1 MQLKTAMRD
10 FLQRWIKKLG
20 LDHSPRL
27 RKTLVA
33 IIGVTLLLFGLA
45 LIVLPGPAFIVIPLG
60 LAVLAT
66 EFAWAKRVVKRGKF
80 LVDRVRGRPQPEKSP
95 APVYHQ

>member
-1 MQLKTAMRD
+1 MRD
-10 FLQRWIKKLG
+10 FLNRWIARLG
-20 LDHSPRL
+20 LDRMPRL

-60 LAVLAT
+60 LAVLAS
-66 EFAWAKRVVKRGKF
+66 EFAWARLVLKRGKLF
-80 LVDRVRGRPQPEKSP
+80 VDKVRGRSRTERVSRH
-95 APVYHQ
+95 VYNR

>member
-1 MQLKTAMRD
+1 M
-10 FLQRWIKKLG
+10 
-20 LDHSPRL
+20 PRL

-60 LAVLAT
+60 LAVLAS
-66 EFAWAKRVVKRGKF
+66 EFAWARRVLKRGKI
-80 LVDRVRGRPQPEKSP
+80 LVDKVRGKAQSAKLPEHI
-95 APVYHQ
+95 YDR